1 MSGGLVI
8 YPIQQGFLRP
18 LSETKG
24 PGWDEYSAERYKI
37 SIAHVSDVPYIK
49 TYTNRD
55 TVKLRKKLATWEEE
69 SCEPRLWMSGP
80 RENVTNW
87 QQRCAREGE
96 DSLGF
101 ENLDKLS
108 DPFIAQLPYGFS
120 TGFEQAYAPRINT
133 SVSYES
139 IAFDDAPEGCFSREG
154 DSRFVKYHYEYVHP
168 TRYYQSWNLSTCIP
182 SSALISPINAT
193 RDRQDFDEVFY
204 LNLTR
209 RDELAYD
216 TGTFK
221 VSARTTIGY
230 FELPSYA
237 NGNQPGPLLDIY
249 PWKAGEKEPI
259 PTEDS
264 PVTYELLEDV
274 PNKGPLATIYLA
286 LFGNGSLPDTLSD
299 PSYLSYLNRSSTS
312 SAYINSTAAT
322 TTEDPF
328 SSLPRSTPPS
338 ATLAPGICQD
348 LVPLGTLFGN
358 RFAWANPTPVDY
370 CLATDEVW
378 RRYEWRGRAPFNRTV
393 DDPSLAVR
401 YWLDRFFLSEDRV
414 RAALTAAAFM
424 ADEIWL
430 TDPLVRG
437 TLAVVVDEGVDVV
450 APVMPL
456 AGVIVGSLLLGVF
469 LGALWALLVFAAR
482 QRRARWTPT
491 LDAWAMLR
499 MGAGVGVGAF
509 VVTTMGKE
517 EDVLD
522 ALPGFMGDAR
532 PEGDVGRLGVGAGAE
547 LSWKRKYEAGLWS
560 VGTA

>member
-1 MSGGLVI
+1 MLTIPTTAAICAYAAVPFAQYHARNKNLTLRQTVILADEGWRSPRVLAKLLVPSHRAKVGSRFLWIASILTILGLVI
-8 YPIQQGFLRP
+8 YPIQQGFLKP

-24 PGWDEYSAERYKI
+24 AGWDISSAERYYI
-37 SIAHVSDVPYIK
+37 SIAHISDIPGTAI
-49 TYTNRD
+49 YTNRD
-55 TVKLRKKLATWEEE
+55 TVKLRKQLAIWEEK

-96 DSLGF
+96 EGWGF

-120 TGFEQAYAPRINT
+120 TGFKQEYAPRINT

-139 IAFDDAPEGCFSREG
+139 IAVEDAPEGCFSLED

-168 TRYYQSWNLSTCIP
+168 FRSYQSWNLSTCIP
-182 SSALISPINAT
+182 SSALITPIKET

-209 RDELAYD
+209 RDELVYD

-237 NGNQPGPLLDIY
+237 NGNQPGPLLDVY
-249 PWKAGEKEPI
+249 PWNADEKP
-259 PTEDS
+259 PNSTAEDS
-264 PVTYELLEDV
+264 PGVTYELLED
-274 PNKGPLATIYLA
+274 
-286 LFGNGSLPDTLSD
+286 
-299 PSYLSYLNRSSTS
+299 
-312 SAYINSTAAT
+312 
-322 TTEDPF
+322 
-328 SSLPRSTPPS
+328 
-338 ATLAPGICQD
+338 D
-348 LVPLGTLFGN
+348 LVPLGTLLDEN
-358 RFAWANPTPVDY
+358 SYTAAPVHY
-370 CLATDEVW
+370 CIATDEAS
-378 RRYEWRGRAPFNRTV
+378 RSEWRGRVPFNRTV
-393 DDPSLAVR
+393 DPPFDVR
-401 YWLDRFFLSEDRV
+401 SWMDGFFVAEDRV

-430 TDPLVRG
+430 TDPQVYG
-437 TLAVVVDEGVDVV
+437 TLAVSVDEGVDVV

-469 LGALWALLVFAAR
+469 LGALWVLLVFAAR
-482 QRRARWTPT
+482 QRRARWTGT

-499 MGAGVGVGAF
+499 MGAGVGVGAL
-509 VVTTMGKE
+509 VAAGTGKE
-517 EDVLD
+517 DDVLD

-532 PEGDVGRLGVGAGAE
+532 PEGDVGRLGVGAEAE
-547 LSWKRKYEAGLWS
+547 LNWKRKYEAGLWS

>member
-1 MSGGLVI
+1 MSVGLVI
-8 YPIQQGFLRP
+8 YPIQQGFLKP
-18 LSETKG
+18 LSETKS

-37 SIAHVSDVPYIK
+37 SIAHVSDIPYTK
-49 TYTNRD
+49 LYTNRD
-55 TVKLRKKLATWEEE
+55 TVKLRKKLAIWEEE
-69 SCEPRLWMSGP
+69 TCEPRLWMSGP
-80 RENVTNW
+80 RENVTKW
-87 QQRCAREGE
+87 QQRCARGE
-96 DSLGF
+96 ERSWGF

-133 SVSYES
+133 NVSYES
-139 IAFDDAPEGCFSREG
+139 IAVDDAPEGCFSLEG
-154 DSRFVKYHYEYVHP
+154 DSRFVKHHYEYVHP
-168 TRYYQSWNLSTCIP
+168 FRSYQSWNLSTCIP
-182 SSALISPINAT
+182 SSALISPINGT

-209 RDELAYD
+209 RDEIFYD

-237 NGNQPGPLLDIY
+237 NGNQPGLLLDMY
-249 PWKAGEKEPI
+249 PWKADEKLPNST
-259 PTEDS
+259 TEDT
-264 PVTYELLEDV
+264 PLTYELLEDV
-274 PNKGPLATIYLA
+274 PNRGPLATIYLA

-299 PSYLSYLNRSSTS
+299 PSYLTYLNRSSTS
-312 SAYINSTAAT
+312 SAYINSTAT
-322 TTEDPF
+322 TPTENPF
-328 SSLPRSTPPS
+328 SSLPPDTPPS
-338 ATLAPGICQD
+338 ATLAPGICHD
-348 LVPLGTLFGN
+348 LAPLGTLFGDGVT
-358 RFAWANPTPVDY
+358 WARTSPVDY

-378 RRYEWRGRAPFNRTV
+378 RYEWRGRAPFNRTA
-393 DDPSLAVR
+393 DPPFDVR
-401 YWLDRFFLSEDRV
+401 YWMDRFFVAEDRV

-430 TDPLVRG
+430 TDPMVRG
-437 TLAVVVDEGVDVV
+437 SLVVAVDEGFDVV

-456 AGVIVGSLLLGVF
+456 AGVVVGSLLLGVF
-469 LGALWALLVFAAR
+469 LVALWGLLVFAAL

-509 VVTTMGKE
+509 VTTTMGKE
-517 EDVLD
+517 DDVLD

-532 PEGDVGRLGVGAGAE
+532 PEGDVGRLGVGAEAE

>member
-1 MSGGLVI
+1 MCVGLVI
-8 YPIQQGFLRP
+8 YPIQQGFLKP

-24 PGWDEYSAERYKI
+24 AGWDISSAERYYI
-37 SIAHVSDVPYIK
+37 SIAHISDIPGTAI
-49 TYTNRD
+49 YTNRD
-55 TVKLRKKLATWEEE
+55 TVKLRKQLAIWEEK

-96 DSLGF
+96 EGWGF

-120 TGFEQAYAPRINT
+120 TGFKQEYAPRINT

-139 IAFDDAPEGCFSREG
+139 IAVEDAPEGCFSLED

-168 TRYYQSWNLSTCIP
+168 FRSYQSWNLSTCIP
-182 SSALISPINAT
+182 SSALITPIKET

-209 RDELAYD
+209 RDELVYD

-237 NGNQPGPLLDIY
+237 NGNQPGPLLDVY
-249 PWKAGEKEPI
+249 PWNADEKP
-259 PTEDS
+259 PNSTAEDS
-264 PVTYELLEDV
+264 PGVTYELLEDV

-299 PSYLSYLNRSSTS
+299 PSYLTYLNRSSTS
-312 SAYINSTAAT
+312 SANINSTAT
-322 TTEDPF
+322 TLTEDPPF
-328 SSLPRSTPPS
+328 SSLAPSTPPS
-338 ATLAPGICQD
+338 ATYAPRICQD
-348 LVPLGTLFGN
+348 LVPLGTLLDEN
-358 RFAWANPTPVDY
+358 SYTAAPVHY
-370 CLATDEVW
+370 CIATDEAS
-378 RRYEWRGRAPFNRTV
+378 RSEWRGRVPFNRTV
-393 DDPSLAVR
+393 DPPSDVR
-401 YWLDRFFLSEDRV
+401 SWMDGFFVAEDRV

-430 TDPLVRG
+430 TDPQVYG
-437 TLAVVVDEGVDVV
+437 TLAVSVDEGVDVV

-469 LGALWALLVFAAR
+469 LGALWVLLVFAAR
-482 QRRARWTPT
+482 QRRARWTGT

-499 MGAGVGVGAF
+499 MGAGVGVGAL
-509 VVTTMGKE
+509 VAAGTGKE
-517 EDVLD
+517 DDVLD

-532 PEGDVGRLGVGAGAE
+532 PEGDVGRLGVGAEAE
-547 LSWKRKYEAGLWS
+547 LNWKRKYEAGLWS